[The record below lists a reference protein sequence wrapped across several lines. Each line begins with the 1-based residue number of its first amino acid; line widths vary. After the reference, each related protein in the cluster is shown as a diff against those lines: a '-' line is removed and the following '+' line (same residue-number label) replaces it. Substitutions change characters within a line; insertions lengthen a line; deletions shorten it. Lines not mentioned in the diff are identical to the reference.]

1 VSNFRIEDADSKQSS
16 PSLPHFGLKQD
27 SMIDSP
33 IKLDGLKNLAP
44 TNTNLRQ
51 IKVSQLSNMSLL
63 NIGVGESL
71 DNIILGTGT
80 NRGGARLEN
89 RIEEIRVMK
98 KKAQISEKAVILFNS
113 GKFLEAIE
121 YLIKIEALPRDQEQF
136 F

>member
-1 VSNFRIEDADSKQSS
+1 
-16 PSLPHFGLKQD
+16 
-27 SMIDSP
+27 
-33 IKLDGLKNLAP
+33 
-44 TNTNLRQ
+44 
-51 IKVSQLSNMSLL
+51 MSLL

-121 YLIKIEALPRDQEQF
+121 YLIKIEALPRDQE
-136 F
+136 